1 MKYMSYIFR
10 VRVQMCS
17 AIIMLLFNTSAYAS
31 NVFPFIPNTR
41 TVGTGNETLTPQIQT
56 KLLSHKIVGV
66 DLLWSRP
73 SDGIHTINS
82 IGEIGLEAL
91 RDFDLRSNLPVN
103 TQDLNKL
110 IRSRTQQQSLPLLLN
125 SSDYFS
131 GVDFHGHHLFLNSL
145 KETSIGLMAEL
156 VFSVVTPEDQVLNF
170 TRSNVLVTGMG
181 NELCN
186 IQLSLEGNEST
197 NDPEFPITIK
207 GSMDLDSASYVS
219 FSCDGFESFQLICE
233 YRFPNNVLKPVGKER
248 NSVRAM
254 FKISSTELG
263 QFIGTVSIDPFEV
276 VGLDDVRF
284 EIQEA
289 VVDYSTGNNFAGME
303 EIIDPLWPADLRA
316 KYQDDTWRGFYMK
329 KLSISLPEGLSTTSG
344 QRITIAIED
353 LLADHGSGVTG
364 KVMAS
369 PALSGNVSGW
379 AISLDELVLEV
390 LANSV
395 HEFKLAGSINI
406 PIMEGTSG
414 YEAMFNYP
422 VGNPN
427 GKAEI
432 SFNLTLDGIY
442 KMPFLA
448 NSSLTLDNG
457 SVAGI
462 SYTQGKFQPHATLHG
477 KIELGLRNPS
487 VTLPAMEFQDFKIND
502 FSLPSYGN
510 VAGKITGGL
519 DKISIGA
526 FGFGGLALPG
536 GKGATGYNETND
548 DWYLGDKLASGP
560 NNNGLFVNN
569 QNDAP
574 GNEPLPNQKLAGF
587 PITIRNIGL
596 GKGQDGENS
605 CYKLNFTIGVNFAK
619 GVNAFNA
626 EGSFSVWG
634 GLDFNKILSSKPWDA
649 VSYRKTTV
657 ESILIEADLGKVSI
671 TGGIRL
677 INDDPVY
684 GSGFKGAIAME
695 VKLPSA
701 GFIVQSVGQFGN
713 IPAAGGVDDYRYFF
727 VDAEVGFSSGLQ
739 LGNTGLA
746 IYGFS
751 GGLFYNMN
759 RLGNDPATVAAN
771 KNVASMPP
779 NVIPNMTGQLLDPGI
794 TLSGTQYV
802 PSLNKTSFQVGMIFG
817 LSAPQTMLA
826 DVAFGMDINTSS
838 GFAIEKV
845 YFNGGAYLMNKGLAD
860 RKKGAAVIQL
870 KLQLDLLNDELVG
883 NFGFAFSVPTGVP
896 ANLALITGQYNS
908 NLTAVNVYF
917 KFKGQKEYFFYA
929 GTPSEPMK
937 INFQLTESI
946 KLGNINAYFMVG
958 TQMPTIP
965 TLVEVFDQ
973 EGYDLPNELRNIAGR
988 SFISGDRGVAFGA
1001 RLSIP
1006 KKTYKFLM
1014 FSSSI
1019 QAMAGFDASMM
1030 YVDQN
1035 VSCGSNG
1042 TFGMNNWYMQGQAY
1056 GAFKGSLSMRINLL
1070 FYSGTVKIAELE
1082 AGAALQAKLPNP
1094 TWMMGFIYGRYSVLG
1109 GKIKGRFS
1117 FKVEMGDQCSE
1128 LPEYDPL
1135 ANIPLIMD
1143 VSPVDKS
1150 NTEVYNSPSATFFIP
1165 MGQTLNI
1172 PITDSNGKVTTK
1184 FYQCFVN
1191 DTYSKIN
1198 KKGSTVAIPISINY
1212 QDTFSTAVFQ
1222 PNSMLEPN
1230 TDYEFTI
1237 RVGWKEIKGTQIIA
1251 SATYEERKVSFRTG
1265 DKPRKIIAEAIGY
1278 QAPGYRQRYWH
1289 KNYAR
1294 PLLEFKQHG
1303 WDYLFPT
1310 VRPVSF
1316 KTKDV
1321 NIAAAFS
1328 DAGWNTV
1335 KVGDSTKISRDIPL
1349 KYVCRLKNTKTNSVV
1364 DLNINEYPVN
1374 NQEGGYEI
1382 VIDYFYINGFPIP
1395 IIKLV
1400 PKNLSGKL
1408 VRFDELNSLTL
1419 TKGQIY
1425 SIEIIQTAD
1434 GAVPMPVTTT
1444 AVQNTESVMYN
1455 DTLEVF
1461 TKETVTLQVTP
1472 LNQYNQAIQQMIG
1485 DVVLYS
1491 DYQFGVS
1498 KYDHLRYKYYDI
1510 TFASDKYGE
1519 FRKDFGYPDPQLPQL
1534 KFSYP
1539 TFDEYYGFNNPIEPF
1554 DKFDQIVLRNN
1565 LQLRT
1570 DGVYGNPVRDYILN
1584 QRKPLEMI
1592 DLVGDRANKDV
1603 KWMRTVLAKND
1614 AKAQILK
1621 DELSVPELLL
1631 QSLIIPY
1638 DLYFPRN
1645 SDNKTYSDQTGV
1657 ILRNDGSLASWF
1669 KFKNKRLNDEDNS
1682 NRLSYLQYKNFTQK
1696 VISNYLNVPGWAN
1709 QLHFNTSFSSTLTD
1723 NEITTKTMK
1732 IWGPGN
1738 YPANYSLPGS
1748 SSAAGSTVMW
1758 IQNSEG
1764 RIIQNMLQM
1773 YMNHAQCLD
1782 QLSAALI
1789 ISKEQL
1795 NTYRLMRNYYLFDGN
1810 WTFYSILSDVYGN
1823 NRLAALKT
1831 KQLGWKLRFSSNQIP
1846 DYIHSLGTQDGNTR
1860 GTGINVDSYDVFMHF
1875 FGY

>member
-1 MKYMSYIFR
+1 MPYIHRFK
-10 VRVQMCS
+10 VQIFCVVLMLCFNGVVI
-17 AIIMLLFNTSAYAS
+17 AKGGFEPTDKIAGIGNEIIVPTTQTQILSKKITGFDLLWTKS
-31 NVFPFIPNTR
+31 
-41 TVGTGNETLTPQIQT
+41 TVGTYGGIQ
-56 KLLSHKIVGV
+56 
-66 DLLWSRP
+66 P
-73 SDGIHTINS
+73 
-82 IGEIGLEAL
+82 EAFK
-91 RDFDLRSNLPVN
+91 DFDLKSKLPQN
-103 TQDLNKL
+103 GSELTKMILSRANK
-110 IRSRTQQQSLPLLLN
+110 QSLPLLLN

-131 GVDFHGHHLFLNSL
+131 GADFHGHQMFLSSL
-145 KETSIGLMAEL
+145 KETSHGLMAEL
-156 VFSVVTPEDQVLNF
+156 VFSVLTPEDQVLNF

-181 NELCN
+181 NELCKM
-186 IQLSLEGNEST
+186 QLTLEGDEST

-219 FSCDGFESFQLICE
+219 FTCDGFESFQLICE
-233 YRFPNNVLKPVGKER
+233 YRFPNSLLTPVQVGR
-248 NSVRAM
+248 NNVRAM

-276 VGLDDVRF
+276 DGLDDVRF

-289 VVDYSTGNNFAGME
+289 VVDYSSGSNFAGME
-303 EIIDPLWPADLRA
+303 AIINPQWPADLRA

-329 KLSISLPEGLSTTSG
+329 RLSVSLPEGLSNTSG

-379 AISLDELVLEV
+379 AISLDELLLEV

-422 VGNPN
+422 PGNPN

-432 SFNLTLDGIY
+432 SFNLTLDGTY

-477 KIELGLRNPS
+477 KIELGLSNPK

-502 FSLPSYGN
+502 FSLPSYGD
-510 VAGKITGGL
+510 VAGKVTGGL
-519 DKISIGA
+519 DKISVGA
-526 FGFGGLALPG
+526 FGFGGLALQG
-536 GKGATGYNETND
+536 GSGSTGYLDTND
-548 DWYLGDKLASGP
+548 DWYLENKLASGP
-560 NNNGLFVNN
+560 NNSGPSINSENN
-569 QNDAP
+569 AP
-574 GNEPLPNQKLAGF
+574 GNDPSPNQKLAGF

-605 CYKLNFTIGVNFAK
+605 CYKLNFAIGVNFAK

-626 EGSFSVWG
+626 EGSFSVWA

-657 ESILIEADLGKVSI
+657 ESILIEADLGKISI

-684 GSGFKGAIAME
+684 GSGFKGAIAMS

-713 IPAAGGVDDYRYFF
+713 IPATNGVEDYRYFF

-751 GGLFYNMN
+751 GGLFYNMD
-759 RLGNDPATVAAN
+759 RLGDDPATVAAN

-779 NVIPNMTGQLLDPGI
+779 NTIPNMTGQLLDPGI

-802 PSLNKTSFQVGMIFG
+802 PNINKTSFQVGMIFG

-826 DVAFGMDINTSS
+826 DVAFGMDINTSN

-860 RKKGAAVIQL
+860 RKKGAAVLQL

-917 KFKGQKEYFFYA
+917 KFKGKKEYFFYA

-965 TLVEVFDQ
+965 TLVEIFDQ

-1109 GKIKGRFS
+1109 GRIKGRFS
-1117 FKVEMGDQCSE
+1117 FKVEMGEQCSE

-1150 NTEVYNSPSATFFIP
+1150 NTEVYSSPSVTFFIP

-1172 PITDSNGKVTTK
+1172 PITDSKGKVTTK

-1191 DTYSKIN
+1191 NTYSKIT
-1198 KKGSTVAIPISINY
+1198 KKGSPIAIPVNINY
-1212 QDTFSTAVFQ
+1212 QDTFSTAIFQ
-1222 PNSMLEPN
+1222 PKSMLEPN

-1237 RVGWKEIKGTQIIA
+1237 RVGWKEIKGAEIIA
-1251 SATYEERKVSFRTG
+1251 STTFEERKISFRTG
-1265 DKPRKIIAEAIGY
+1265 NKPSKIIAEAIGY

-1321 NIAAAFS
+1321 NIALAFS

-1349 KYVCRLKNTKTNSVV
+1349 KYVCRLKNTKTNTVV
-1364 DLNINEYPVN
+1364 DLDINEYPVN
-1374 NQEGGYEI
+1374 NQDGGFEI

-1408 VRFDELNSLTL
+1408 VRFDDLNNVPLS
-1419 TKGQIY
+1419 KEQIY

-1455 DTLEVF
+1455 DTLEVY

-1472 LNQYNQAIQQMIG
+1472 LNQYNQAIQQIIG
-1485 DVVLYS
+1485 DVVLYNN
-1491 DYQFGVS
+1491 YHFGVS
-1498 KYDHLRYKYYDI
+1498 KYEHLRYKYYDI
-1510 TFASDKYGE
+1510 TYASDKWGD
-1519 FRKDFGYPDPQLPQL
+1519 FRKDFGYPDPQLPQV
-1534 KFSYP
+1534 KFNQS
-1539 TFDEYYGFNNPIEPF
+1539 TFDEYYGFNNLIEPF

-1565 LQLRT
+1565 LQYRS
-1570 DGVYGNPVRDYILN
+1570 DGVYGNPVRDYLLN
-1584 QRKPLEMI
+1584 QRKPIEML

-1603 KWMRTVLAKND
+1603 KAMRAVLAKND
-1614 AKAQILK
+1614 SKAQILK
-1621 DELSVPELLL
+1621 DELSIPERLI
-1631 QSLIIPY
+1631 QSLLIPH
-1638 DLYFPRN
+1638 DLYYPRN
-1645 SDNKTYSDQTGV
+1645 SDNKTYYDQTGV
-1657 ILRNDGSLASWF
+1657 ILRENGSLAAWY
-1669 KFKNKRLNDEDNS
+1669 KFKNKRLNDEENS
-1682 NRLSYLQYKNFTQK
+1682 NRLSYQQYKDFTQK
-1696 VISNYLNVPGWAN
+1696 VLSNYLNVPGWAN

-1732 IWGPGN
+1732 TWGPGN
-1738 YPANYSLPGS
+1738 YPANYSLPGTG
-1748 SSAAGSTVMW
+1748 SASGSTVMW
-1758 IQNSEG
+1758 IQNNEG

-1773 YMNHAQCLD
+1773 YINHAQCLD
-1782 QLSAALI
+1782 QMSAALI
-1789 ISKEQL
+1789 ISKEQV
-1795 NTYRLMRNYYLFDGN
+1795 NTYRLMRNYYTDGSN
-1810 WTFYSILSDVYGN
+1810 LNFYRVLSDAYAN

-1831 KQLGWKLRFSSNQIP
+1831 KQLGWKLRFTNNQAP
-1846 DYIHSLGTQDGNTR
+1846 EYIHSLGTQDGNTR
-1860 GTGINVDSYDVFMHF
+1860 GAGINVDAYDVILRWL
-1875 FGY
+1875 GY

>member
-1 MKYMSYIFR
+1 MPYIHIFK
-10 VRVQMCS
+10 VQIFC
-17 AIIMLLFNTSAYAS
+17 IVLMLCFNGVVIAKGDFEPMDKIAG
-31 NVFPFIPNTR
+31 I
-41 TVGTGNETLTPQIQT
+41 GNEIILPTSQTQILA
-56 KLLSHKIVGV
+56 KKITGLV
-66 DLLWSRP
+66 LLWTRP
-73 SDGIHTINS
+73 TIETYSGIQ
-82 IGEIGLEAL
+82 LEAL
-91 RDFDLRSNLPVN
+91 KDYDLKSKLPQN
-103 TQDLNKL
+103 GSELTKMILSRANK
-110 IRSRTQQQSLPLLLN
+110 QSLPLLLN

-131 GVDFHGHHLFLNSL
+131 GADFHGHQMFLSSL
-145 KETSIGLMAEL
+145 KETSHGLMAEL
-156 VFSVVTPEDQVLNF
+156 VFSVLTPEDQVLNF
-170 TRSNVLVTGMG
+170 TRSNVLVTGKS

-186 IQLSLEGNEST
+186 MQLSLEGDEST

-219 FSCDGFESFQLICE
+219 FTCDGFESFQLICE
-233 YRFPNNVLKPVGKER
+233 YRFPNSLLTPVQVGR
-248 NSVRAM
+248 NNVRAM

-289 VVDYSTGNNFAGME
+289 VVDYSTGSNFAGME
-303 EIIDPLWPADLRA
+303 EIIDPQWPADLRG
-316 KYQDDTWRGFYMK
+316 KYLNDTWRGFYMK
-329 KLSISLPEGLSTTSG
+329 RLSVSLPEGLSTTSG
-344 QRITIAIED
+344 QRINIAIED

-379 AISLDELVLEV
+379 GLSLDQLLLEV

-395 HEFKLAGSINI
+395 HEFKLEGKINI

-422 VGNPN
+422 PGNPN

-432 SFNLTLDGIY
+432 SFNLTLDGTY

-477 KIELGLRNPS
+477 KIELGLSNPK

-502 FSLPSYGN
+502 FSLPSYGD
-510 VAGKITGGL
+510 VAGKVTGGL
-519 DKISIGA
+519 DKISVGA

-536 GKGATGYNETND
+536 GSGSTGYLDTND
-548 DWYLGDKLASGP
+548 DWYLGNKLASGP
-560 NNNGLFVNN
+560 NNSGLSLNN
-569 QNDAP
+569 QNNTP
-574 GNEPLPNQKLAGF
+574 GNDPIPNQKLAGF

-626 EGSFSVWG
+626 EGSFSVWA

-684 GSGFKGAIAME
+684 GSGFKGAIAMS

-713 IPAAGGVDDYRYFF
+713 IPATNGVEDYRYFF

-759 RLGNDPATVAAN
+759 RLGMDPATVAAN

-779 NVIPNMTGQLLDPGI
+779 NAIPNMTGQLLEPGI

-802 PSLNKTSFQVGMIFG
+802 PKLNKTSFQVGMIFG

-826 DVAFGMDINTSS
+826 DVAFGMDINTSN

-845 YFNGGAYLMNKGLAD
+845 YFNGGAYLMNKGLAE
-860 RKKGAAVIQL
+860 RKKAASVLQL

-896 ANLALITGQYNS
+896 ANLALITGLYNT
-908 NLTAVNVYF
+908 NLAAVNVYF

-929 GTPSEPMK
+929 GTPTEPMK

-958 TQMPTIP
+958 TKMPVIP

-1109 GKIKGRFS
+1109 GRIKGRFS
-1117 FKVEMGDQCSE
+1117 FKLEMGEQCSE

-1150 NTEVYNSPSATFFIP
+1150 NTEIYNSPSATFFIP

-1172 PITDSNGKVTTK
+1172 PITDNNGKVTTK

-1198 KKGSTVAIPISINY
+1198 KKGSSVAIPIIINY

-1222 PNSMLEPN
+1222 PKSMLEPN

-1237 RVGWKEIKGTQIIA
+1237 RVGWKEIKGAQIIA
-1251 SATYEERKVSFRTG
+1251 SATFEERKISFRTG
-1265 DKPRKIIAEAIGY
+1265 DKPIKIISEAIGY
-1278 QAPGYRQRYWH
+1278 QAPGFRQRYWH

-1321 NIAAAFS
+1321 NIALAFS

-1364 DLNINEYPVN
+1364 DLDINEYPVN
-1374 NQEGGYEI
+1374 NQDGGFEL
-1382 VIDYFYINGFPIP
+1382 VIDFFYINGFPIP

-1408 VRFDELNSLTL
+1408 VRFDDLNNLML

-1444 AVQNTESVMYN
+1444 AVENTESVMYN

-1472 LNQYNQAIQQMIG
+1472 LNQYNQALQQMIG
-1485 DVVLYS
+1485 DVVLYN
-1491 DYQFGVS
+1491 DYHFGVS
-1498 KYDHLRYKYYDI
+1498 KYEHIRYKYYDI
-1510 TFASDKYGE
+1510 THASDMQGG
-1519 FRKDFGYPDPQLPQL
+1519 FRNDFGYPDAQLPQV

-1539 TFDEYYGFNNPIEPF
+1539 TFDEYYGFNNPLEPF

-1570 DGVYGNPVRDYILN
+1570 DGVYGNPVRDYMLN
-1584 QRKPLEMI
+1584 QRKPIEML
-1592 DLVGDRANKDV
+1592 DLVGDRANNYV
-1603 KWMRTVLAKND
+1603 KAMRAVLAKND
-1614 AKAQILK
+1614 SKAQILR
-1621 DELSVPELLL
+1621 DELSVPELFL
-1631 QSLIIPY
+1631 QSFIIPY
-1638 DLYFPRN
+1638 DLYYPRN

-1657 ILRNDGSLASWF
+1657 LLRDNGSLAAWY
-1669 KFKNKRLNDEDNS
+1669 KFKNKRLNDEENS
-1682 NRLSYLQYKNFTQK
+1682 NRLSFQQYKDFTKK
-1696 VISNYLNVPGWAN
+1696 VLGNYLNVPGWAN
-1709 QLHFNTSFSSTLTD
+1709 QFHFNTSFSSTITD
-1723 NEITTKTMK
+1723 SEITTKTMK
-1732 IWGPGN
+1732 TWGPGN

-1748 SSAAGSTVMW
+1748 SYAPGSTVMW

-1764 RIIQNMLQM
+1764 RILQNMLQM
-1773 YMNHAQCLD
+1773 YVNHAIYLD
-1782 QLSAALI
+1782 QLTYALI

-1795 NTYRLMRNYYLFDGN
+1795 NTYRLMRNYYIDEAN
-1810 WTFYSILSDVYGN
+1810 HSFYKKLLDVYSN

-1831 KQLGWKLRFSSNQIP
+1831 KQLGWKLRFTNNQAQE
-1846 DYIHSLGTQDGNTR
+1846 YIHSAGAQDGNTR
-1860 GTGINVDSYDVFMHF
+1860 GTGINVDSYDVIMRF